1 MSHDLADSAAIIY
14 KQKFEEAN
22 QLLSSKLYADAE
34 NIYSSL
40 IIESCGGDA
49 ALLCKLGDL
58 HYKISNFDLAIKIL
72 DSAISIDP
80 KFPWGY
86 ICKAEV
92 FEEIGRLA
100 EAKDCLIFV
109 EKNFTGY
116 DFVKERIKILNDLI
130 RDETEITPEIFT
142 LSKNS
147 LGKHKKPS
155 SPKIAVIAWDIAHN
169 PVGRAWALCE
179 ITSSFSEVCL
189 LGPANESF
197 GKDLWQP
204 LCNAPRSFDITSFC
218 PRDFAGLMN
227 GSIELVLRNKFDVVI
242 VSKARFPSMLIGI
255 LYKLIHGSKLILD
268 IDDDELSFVDAKKE
282 LDIDEFINSYESSFW
297 EKSYGK
303 GWTQFA
309 NSLISYFDGLTTCNA
324 AFHQKLGGVIIRH
337 ARDGGLMVA
346 HKNSSTKKL
355 RIDFGFSDDDWIV
368 LFLGTARQYKGLKT
382 LAEAI
387 KLTGNPKIVLVIAGH
402 LDNDL
407 KISLEEFMEI
417 RIIFYPHWP
426 FQDMALLYGIANCIC
441 LIQDPYSISANWQTP
456 AKISDALMFGVPI
469 IATSTLG
476 ISELIERG
484 IILETKPDAYS
495 VSQSI
500 KSLYKSTEEQISNIK
515 TNFSKIFKN
524 EFSIDANALVLEQY
538 LNEIKSTNSAELEIV
553 FSKLFIFIDQRMP
566 GLLSDSWR
574 EKFANY
580 ISARPIAKEMT
591 SPNSGLNI
599 VFFWKQN
606 DSGIYDRR
614 HDMLIKELSENPAVN
629 KILQIDAPICIDEVM
644 EGLSINP
651 FENFENSIISKK
663 IIERYLTALDCEKII
678 RRTFVYRARGGGD
691 ETHLLGQELPL
702 RWEYPNYVEQWIK
715 KAGMTDNLMAW
726 VCPVVPEFESIQKRI
741 GFSFILA
748 DLIDDQRHYVQKVS
762 TLRKINK
769 SYENIFK
776 LANVAI
782 TNCQYNF
789 QLISEKGARPYLI
802 PNALPINLN
811 KTQYIKPD
819 SLKNMVGPVI
829 GYAGNMRDRFDWTL
843 IGSLAS
849 LRPDWNLV
857 LIGELPNL
865 SKYKDLIHYPNIHF
879 LGAMPSSRAIQYIS
893 FFDVGIIPHINDKLS
908 KSMNPLKL
916 YVYRGLGLDVVST
929 DIPNL
934 DIIDAGVTVT
944 TPDLF
949 VDAIDKALARKLKE
963 GRLYM
968 SNKDIATHSWGGRLS
983 KIFELI
989 NQNFKEIHDS
999 TPT

>member
-1 MSHDLADSAAIIY
+1 MPHHLSDNAAIIY

-22 QLLSSKLYADAE
+22 QLLGSKLYAEAE
-34 NIYSSL
+34 NIYNSL
-40 IIESCGGDA
+40 LIESCGRDA

-58 HYKISNFDLAIKIL
+58 YCKKSNFYLAIKIL

-92 FEEIGRLA
+92 YEEIGRLA

-116 DFVKERIKILNDLI
+116 DFVRERLKNLNDLI
-130 RDETEITPEIFT
+130 RDATEITPEIFT
-142 LSKNS
+142 SPKNS
-147 LGKHKKPS
+147 LGEYKKPS

-179 ITSSFSEVCL
+179 IASSFGEVCL

-197 GKDLWQP
+197 GQDLWGP
-204 LCNAPRSFDITSFC
+204 LCSAPRGFDITSFC
-218 PRDFAGLMN
+218 PRDFSGLMN
-227 GSIELVLRNKFDVVI
+227 GAIELVLRNKFDVVI

-268 IDDDELSFVDAKKE
+268 IDDDELSFVDAEKE
-282 LDIDEFINSYESSFW
+282 LNIDEFINSYESIFW

-309 NSLISYFDGLTTCNA
+309 NSLITYFDGITTCNA

-337 ARDGGLMVA
+337 ARDSSLVIE
-346 HKNSSTKKL
+346 HKNSSIKES
-355 RIDFGFSDDDWIV
+355 RINLGFKEDDWII

-387 KLTGNPKIVLVIAGH
+387 KLAENPKIVLVIAGH

-407 KISLEEFMEI
+407 KLSLEEFKEI
-417 RIIFYPHWP
+417 RIIFYPLWP
-426 FQDMALLYGIANCIC
+426 FQDMAILYSIANCIC
-441 LIQDPYSISANWQTP
+441 LIQDPNSISANWQTP

-484 IILETKPDAYS
+484 IILETQPDSYS

-500 KSLYKSTEEQISNIK
+500 KSLYKSSEEQISSIK

-538 LNEIKSTNSAELEIV
+538 LNEVKTTDSAELEII
-553 FSKLFIFIDQRMP
+553 FRKLFKFIDQRMP

-574 EKFANY
+574 EKFGNY
-580 ISARPIAKEMT
+580 ISARPVAKEMT

-651 FENFENSIISKK
+651 FDNSENSIVSEK
-663 IIERYLTALDCEKII
+663 IMQRYLTALDGEKII
-678 RRTFVYRARGGGD
+678 RRTFVYRGD

-702 RWEYPNYVEQWIK
+702 RREYPNYVEQWIK

-726 VCPVVPEFESIQKRI
+726 VCPVAPEFESIQRRV
-741 GFSFILA
+741 GFSYILA

-769 SYENIFK
+769 SYESIFK
-776 LANVAI
+776 LANVVI
-782 TNCQYNF
+782 TNCQHNF
-789 QLISEKGARPYLI
+789 QLISEKGAKPYLI
-802 PNALPINLN
+802 TNALSININ
-811 KTQYIKPD
+811 KIQYVKPD
-819 SLKNMVGPVI
+819 LLKKMVGPII
-829 GYAGNMRDRFDWTL
+829 GYAGNMRDRFDWGL
-843 IGSLAS
+843 IKSLAS
-849 LRPDWNLV
+849 MRPGWNLV
-857 LIGELPNL
+857 LIGELPNQ
-865 SKYKDLIHYPNIHF
+865 SIYKDLICYPNIYF
-879 LGAMPSSRAIQYIS
+879 LGAMPASLALQYIN
-893 FFDVGIIPHINDKLS
+893 FFDVGIIPHVNDKLS
-908 KSMNPLKL
+908 QSMNPLKL

-934 DIIDAGVTVT
+934 DIMDAGVTVT

-949 VDAIDKALARKLKE
+949 VDAIDKALARKLNE
-963 GRLYM
+963 GKLYM
-968 SNKDIATHSWGGRLS
+968 SNEDITAHSWGARLS

-999 TPT
+999 TPA